1 MKTTY
6 TLIVV
11 AALTVC
17 LCACN
22 KGGSDI
28 NPNDIVGKWYE
39 NKLNIKQQTIG
50 TGAIADTTYLSN
62 NFTVGDYFQFNSDA
76 TALISNDGTIFSV
89 NGKSIANGSPT
100 GGQLYFRSY
109 SVKGSVLTLQVGF
122 IPTCLGCS
130 QPGPSTETL
139 LQLDADNLVIQAPPD
154 TVNNN
159 ITTTITY
166 YTKGR

>member
-1 MKTTY
+1 MKAAHA
-6 TLIVV
+6 LIIV

-17 LCACN
+17 LFACN
-22 KGGSDI
+22 KGVSDI

-50 TGAIADTTYLSN
+50 TGAVADTTYLSN
-62 NFTVGDYFQFNSDA
+62 NFTAGDYFQFNSDA
-76 TALISNDGTIFSV
+76 TAVISNDGTIFNV

-109 SVKGSVLTLQVGF
+109 SVKGPVLTLQIGF
-122 IPTCLGCS
+122 IPTCLNCS
-130 QPGPSTETL
+130 QPGPSTETIL
-139 LQLDADNLVIQAPPD
+139 LLDAANLVIQAPPD
-154 TVNNN
+154 TVNKN

-166 YTKGR
+166 YTKGQ

>member
-1 MKTTY
+1 MKAAY
-6 TLIVV
+6 ALIIMAV
-11 AALTVC
+11 LTAC
-17 LCACN
+17 LFGCN
-22 KGGSDI
+22 KSSINI

-50 TGAIADTTYLSN
+50 TDAIADTTYLSN
-62 NFTVGDYFQFNSDA
+62 NFTAQDYFQFNSDA
-76 TALISNDGTIFSV
+76 TAVISNDGTIFSV

-109 SVKGSVLTLQVGF
+109 SVKGRVLTLQVAF
-122 IPTCLGCS
+122 LPICLSCS
-130 QPGPSTETL
+130 QPGPFSETI
-139 LQLDADNLVIQAPPD
+139 LQLDAANLVIQARPD

-166 YTKGR
+166 YTKVQ

>member
-1 MKTTY
+1 MKAPY
-6 TLIVV
+6 ALIIVV
-11 AALTVC
+11 ALTAC
-17 LCACN
+17 LFACN

-50 TGAIADTTYLSN
+50 TGAVADTTYLSS
-62 NFTVGDYFQFNSDA
+62 NFTAWDYFQFNSDA
-76 TALISNDGTIFSV
+76 TAVISNDGAIFSV

-109 SVKGSVLTLQVGF
+109 SVKGQVLTLQVGF

-130 QPGPSTETL
+130 QPGPFTETIL
-139 LQLDADNLVIQAPPD
+139 RLDAGNLVIQAPPD

-159 ITTTITY
+159 ITTTVTY
-166 YTKGR
+166 YTKVQ